1 MAADTSKLLRCFVAI
16 DIPEDVTAEIA
27 GLQRSLKQYGAR
39 ISWARPEGIHLTLK
53 FLGDV
58 ESGLIPDVISALNAA
73 VSSSKTFTVSAEGV
87 GCFPNSRRPRVM
99 WIGLDGGDSLR
110 AVQGAVDSAMKP
122 LGFDREKRKFNPHLT
137 LGRVKSP
144 QGIEDV
150 VHRMEELGFPKREF
164 PASEIRLMQSDLQP
178 AGAVYTVIHAISL
191 LPANS

>member
-1 MAADTSKLLRCFVAI
+1 MAADTSKPVRCFIAI
-16 DIPEDVTAEIA
+16 DIPEDVKAEIA

-39 ISWARPEGIHLTLK
+39 ISWARSESIHLTLK

-58 ESGLIPDVISALNAA
+58 EPGSIPDVIGALEAA
-73 VSSSKTFTVSAEGV
+73 VSSSTAFTVCAEGV

-99 WIGLDGGDSLR
+99 WVGLDGGDSLR
-110 AVQGAVDSAMKP
+110 AVQGAVESAMKP
-122 LGFDREKRKFNPHLT
+122 LGFDKEKRKFNPHLT

-144 QGIEDV
+144 QGIDDV
-150 VHRMEELGFPKREF
+150 VRRMEQLGFPKREF

-178 AGAVYTVIHAISL
+178 AGAVYSVIHAISL

>member
-1 MAADTSKLLRCFVAI
+1 MATDTSKPLRCFVAI
-16 DIPEDVTAEIA
+16 DIPVDVKAEIA
-27 GLQRSLKQYGAR
+27 DLQHSLKQHGAR
-39 ISWARPEGIHLTLK
+39 ISWARSEGIHLTLK

-58 ESGLIPDVISALNAA
+58 EPGLIPDVISALDAA
-73 VSSSKTFTVSAEGV
+73 VSSANAFTVSAEGV

-110 AVQGAVDSAMKP
+110 AVQGAVESAMKP

-144 QGIEDV
+144 QGVDGV
-150 VHRMEELGFPKREF
+150 VCQMEQLGFPKREF